1 MHDLTAQ
8 LVAAAADDL
17 MTSLAAVDAG
27 LPQVLVMILLS
38 STSRAHA
45 LGSPPALDAPLDV
58 RGASASSKCC
68 LHTLDRAGMY
78 ARDPK

>member
-1 MHDLTAQ
+1 VHDLTAQ

-38 STSRAHA
+38 STSH
-45 LGSPPALDAPLDV
+45 
-58 RGASASSKCC
+58 CT
-68 LHTLDRAGMY
+68 H
-78 ARDPK
+78 